1 MLVALY
7 ARGWNVSLGSHG
19 GHVHGPKTEEFLP
32 RSHDVWTCK
41 TLRNPFKQ
49 LDLCFPEFRPAYKS
63 SITSQIGSSCRDALC
78 SQPEV
83 PMGGDLSTLAQPKET
98 HRSCSWAPNRD
109 DLCHLF
115 WSSPEVKS
123 CETKKFGEEKWKL
136 IKFNTKF
143 PEALVLPNWGMFL
156 ATWHHVL
163 HVVFHTPTLHTSL
176 WLLRKGSLRRCLR
189 PLNTT
194 IRSLGEGMYDQIV
207 RYDQCHFRSW
217 LVRMS

>member
-1 MLVALY
+1 MSSDFSMLVALY

-19 GHVHGPKTEEFLP
+19 DHVHGPKTEEFLP
-32 RSHDVWTCK
+32 RSHDVGTCK

-49 LDLCFPEFRPAYKS
+49 LDLCFPEFRPAYKN

-109 DLCHLF
+109 ALCHLF

-123 CETKKFGEEKWKL
+123 CETKNLWRRQV
-136 IKFNTKF
+136 
-143 PEALVLPNWGMFL
+143 EADQIQHKVVL
-156 ATWHHVL
+156 
-163 HVVFHTPTLHTSL
+163 HTPTLHTSL
-176 WLLRKGSLRRCLR
+176 
-189 PLNTT
+189 
-194 IRSLGEGMYDQIV
+194 
-207 RYDQCHFRSW
+207 
-217 LVRMS
+217 